1 MNETISTIA
10 VIGGG
15 SVATS
20 FVYQLLHALEL
31 PPRHTLRVLVFEPSE
46 SIGPGQAYQTDANS
60 NLLNIPASSMSA
72 IANERDDFVRWLRAR
87 SASYLASFGVSEID
101 PKDVFPRPLFG
112 AYLRDVYRRCQRKA
126 RELGVALEH
135 VRARVCDIEAPASG
149 TTVRVVT
156 ESGNGYVAQRVVL
169 CNGNLPSVA
178 FADLHGD
185 ARYFNS
191 PYPVSELT
199 SRIGRDDSVCIVG
212 TSLSAVDA
220 IVALA
225 RGGHRG
231 RIVAVSRNGRLPS
244 VKSPHNPSL
253 SLTALCPAALDSV
266 LEGEDGATL
275 EALGAMLHSA
285 LVAAGGAYDPA
296 DVIGLRDGDALAALT
311 DELARARSGPRL
323 WQAVAASTNECIEH
337 LWHALGDLE
346 RQRFLRDFRSLWMA
360 RRATFPLRNAEQIH
374 ERLASG
380 QLSIVDGF
388 AGLYRPCKDGPFN
401 VRRSRNAGGFDTLEC
416 DWVVNATSFSTSIR
430 ETRDPLIRMLVQ
442 RGLAREDAAG
452 GVALEFDTGCLV
464 TARGV
469 VERRV
474 SLIGSLATG
483 AYFWTTSMD
492 INARLAGGQAQA
504 LAASIREA
512 GMARVA

>member
-1 MNETISTIA
+1 MNASISTVA
-10 VIGGG
+10 VVGGG

-20 FVYQLLHALEL
+20 FLYQLLHALEPNPTL
-31 PPRHTLRVLVFEPSE
+31 KLRVLIFEPAE
-46 SIGPGQAYQTDANS
+46 SIGPGQAYQADANS
-60 NLLNIPASSMSA
+60 NLLNIPASAMSA
-72 IANERDDFVRWLRAR
+72 IANERDDFVRWLRSR
-87 SASYLASFGVSEID
+87 SVRYLASFGVSEID
-101 PKDVFPRPLFG
+101 PKDVYPRPLFG

-126 RELGVALEH
+126 RALGVALEH
-135 VRARVCDIEAPASG
+135 VRARVYDVEAPAHG
-149 TTVRVVT
+149 TAVRIVT
-156 ESGNGYVAQRVVL
+156 DSGNGYVAQRAVL

-199 SRIGRDDSVCIVG
+199 SRIGCYDSVCIVG

-231 RIVAVSRNGRLPS
+231 RIVGVSRNGRLPS

-253 SLTALCPAALDSV
+253 SLAALCPAALDRV
-266 LEGEDGATL
+266 LEGRSGATL
-275 EALGAMLHSA
+275 EDVGAMLHSA

-296 DVIGLRDGDALAALT
+296 DILGPRDADALAALS
-311 DELARARSGPRL
+311 DELVRARSGPRL
-323 WQAVAASTNECIEH
+323 WQAVAASTNECIEN
-337 LWHALGDLE
+337 LWRALGDTE

-360 RRATFPLRNAEQIH
+360 RRATFPLRNAEQIV

-380 QLSIVDGF
+380 QLSIFDGF
-388 AGLYRPCKDGPFN
+388 AGLHRPRNDGPLHMRRACKDG
-401 VRRSRNAGGFDTLEC
+401 GFDSIEC
-416 DWVVNATSFSTSIR
+416 DWVINATSFSTS
-430 ETRDPLIRMLVQ
+430 TRDTSDPLIRMLVQ

-452 GVALEFDTGCLV
+452 GVALDFDTGCLV

-469 VERRV
+469 VEPRI

-483 AYFWTTSMD
+483 AYFWTTSME
-492 INARLAGGQAQA
+492 INARLADGQAQA
-504 LAASIREA
+504 LAASIRKA

>member
-1 MNETISTIA
+1 MNASISTVA
-10 VIGGG
+10 VVGGG

-20 FVYQLLHALEL
+20 FLYQLLHALEPNPAL
-31 PPRHTLRVLVFEPSE
+31 ALRVLVFEPAE
-46 SIGPGQAYQTDANS
+46 SIGPGQAYQADANS
-60 NLLNIPASSMSA
+60 NLLNISAAAMSA
-72 IANERDDFVRWLRAR
+72 IANERDDFVRWLRSR
-87 SASYLASFGVSEID
+87 SARYLAGFGVSEID
-101 PKDVFPRPLFG
+101 PKDVYPRPLFG

-126 RELGVALEH
+126 RALGVTLEH
-135 VRARVCDIEAPASG
+135 VRARVCDIEAPACGS
-149 TTVRVVT
+149 VARVVT
-156 ESGNGYVAQRVVL
+156 ESGNGYAAERVVL
-169 CNGNLPSVA
+169 CNGNLPSMA

-199 SRIGRDDSVCIVG
+199 LRIGRDDSVCIVG

-231 RIVAVSRNGRLPS
+231 SIVGVSRSGRLPS

-253 SLTALCPAALDSV
+253 SLAALCPAALERV
-266 LEGEDGATL
+266 LESRDGVTL
-275 EALGAMLHSA
+275 EAVAAMLHSA
-285 LVAAGGAYDPA
+285 LIAAGGAYEPT
-296 DVIGLRDGDALAALT
+296 DVLGVCGADALAALS

-337 LWHALGDLE
+337 VWRALGDVE
-346 RQRFLRDFRSLWMA
+346 RRRFLRDFRSLWMA
-360 RRATFPLRNAEQIH
+360 RRATFPLRNAEQIV
-374 ERLASG
+374 ERLTSG

-388 AGLYRPCKDGPFN
+388 AGLHRPRKDGPFH
-401 VRRSRNAGGFDTLEC
+401 VRRARKDGAFDTIEC
-416 DWVVNATSFSTSIR
+416 DWVINATSFSTAIR
-430 ETRDPLIRMLVQ
+430 DTRDPLIRMLVE

-452 GVALEFDTGCLV
+452 GVALDFDTGCLI

-469 VERRV
+469 VEARI

-483 AYFWTTSMD
+483 AYFWTTSME
-492 INARLAGGQAQA
+492 INARLANGQAQA
-504 LAASIREA
+504 LAASIRDM